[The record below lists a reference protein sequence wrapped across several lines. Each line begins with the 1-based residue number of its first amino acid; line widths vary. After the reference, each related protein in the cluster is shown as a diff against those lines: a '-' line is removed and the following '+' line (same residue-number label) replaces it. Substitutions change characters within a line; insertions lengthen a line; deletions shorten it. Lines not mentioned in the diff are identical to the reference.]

1 MNNASRNFHSTASV
15 SASTST
21 PSFSVKPGLH
31 PTWGTGRDKPTGNT
45 KGVKKMRKLAGNKKG
60 IDTILAALLMVVIV
74 VVASVMVYAW
84 STGLLS
90 SLLIQNPVPKE
101 SMNVEAFTF
110 NTATN
115 ANITLSVRNTGSVAI
130 GFTAYYVKDSSGNQV
145 ARTGWAT
152 DAAGMAPPSINPNGL
167 GTINIAIGAKCP
179 APSCTGTTPTTFQ
192 SGFSYTV
199 TLVTTRN
206 NQFAWTGTR

>member
-1 MNNASRNFHSTASV
+1 
-15 SASTST
+15 
-21 PSFSVKPGLH
+21 
-31 PTWGTGRDKPTGNT
+31 
-45 KGVKKMRKLAGNKKG
+45 MRKLTGNKKG

-90 SLLIQNPVPKE
+90 SLLVQNPVPKE
-101 SMNVEAFTF
+101 NMSVENFAF
-110 NTATN
+110 NSN
-115 ANITLSVRNTGSVAI
+115 NLNISLSVRNTGSVAI
-130 GFTAYYVKDSSGNQV
+130 AFSSYYVKDSSGNQI

-152 DAAGMAPPSINPNGL
+152 DAAGMYPAAINPNGL
-167 GTINIAIGAKCP
+167 GTVNIAIGLKCP
-179 APSCTGTTPTTFQ
+179 SPSCTGSTPSTFS

-206 NQFAWTGTR
+206 NQFSWTGTR